1 MILNL
6 AHFERIQSRLNRG
19 REILEQLHQST
30 ALPKTYDV
38 PFVQPNGLTRLRQAP
53 LEGDA
58 IYLATDETDPAALEY
73 LRNNSVVLFKDITT
87 IQDRREFGWPIVFTD
102 VVALVEQ
109 AIMGIGAGYFYG
121 HALSSVVGG
130 VINMRANMGWE
141 PSTALID

>member
-1 MILNL
+1 MSS
-6 AHFERIQSRLNRG
+6 AHFERIQSRLKRG
-19 REILEQLHQST
+19 REILEQLHHST
-30 ALPKTYDV
+30 PKTYDV
-38 PFVQPNGLTRLRQAP
+38 PSVQPNGLIRLRDPP

-58 IYLATDETDPAALEY
+58 IYLATDETDPKAIEY
-73 LRNNSVVLFKDITT
+73 LRNSSVILFQDITT
-87 IQDRREFGWPIVFTD
+87 IQDRREFGWGLLFTD

-130 VINMRANMGWE
+130 VINMRANMGWD